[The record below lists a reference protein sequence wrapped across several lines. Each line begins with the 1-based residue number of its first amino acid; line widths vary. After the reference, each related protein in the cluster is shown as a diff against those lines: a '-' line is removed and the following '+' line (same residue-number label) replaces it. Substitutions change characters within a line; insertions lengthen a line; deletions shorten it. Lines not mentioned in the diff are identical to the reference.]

1 MLQRLSYEIN
11 KNVIYP
17 MTKLK
22 SKGHTCTQRWPHYA
36 NIQKCNN
43 SGVVVDSDGKFKR
56 QGDKFPQLSLKR
68 GTFKAYNTP
77 LYPYYVDRI

>member
-1 MLQRLSYEIN
+1 MQI
-11 KNVIYP
+11 
-17 MTKLK
+17 
-22 SKGHTCTQRWPHYA
+22 

-43 SGVVVDSDGKFKR
+43 SGVVVDSDEKFKTCMG

-68 GTFKAYNTP
+68 DTFKAYNTP

>member
-1 MLQRLSYEIN
+1 
-11 KNVIYP
+11 

-22 SKGHTCTQRWPHYA
+22 SKGKKNTCTQRWPHYA

-56 QGDKFPQLSLKR
+56 CMGQGDKFPQLSLKR